1 MNQNNN
7 QSGLY
12 NLLNNEPI
20 DIEIDKVKKELK
32 NLKNNFWEL
41 IINPGDLGLD
51 NNVLCKDK

>member
-1 MNQNNN
+1 MYQKNN

-12 NLLNNEPI
+12 NLLDNEPI

-32 NLKNNFWEL
+32 NLKSNFWEL

-51 NNVLCKDK
+51 NNILCKDK